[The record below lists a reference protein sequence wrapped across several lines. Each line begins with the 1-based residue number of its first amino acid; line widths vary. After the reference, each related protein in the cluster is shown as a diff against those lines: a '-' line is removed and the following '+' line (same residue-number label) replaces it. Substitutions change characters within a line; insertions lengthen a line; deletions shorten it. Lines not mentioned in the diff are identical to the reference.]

1 MRPHSP
7 ADPAST
13 ATDTTNYNSNGSNIG
28 NSNNNSNNQD
38 QIATPRVRIWLELG
52 GPDGSGSVKVGQDT
66 TLSVRALVPANIGVR
81 VIDCS
86 ALDGLGESTQQLLDQ
101 RGCPVDEQVRLWVI
115 RFKYGG
121 ISMDGCLLSRGTLR
135 LV

>member
-7 ADPAST
+7 TEST
-13 ATDTTNYNSNGSNIG
+13 ATDKATTSAK
-28 NSNNNSNNQD
+28 NSNNSNSNINHSED

-101 RGCPVDEQVRLWVI
+101 RGCPVDEQVRLCI
-115 RFKYGG
+115 MKR
-121 ISMDGCLLSRGTLR
+121 T
-135 LV
+135 